1 MNDVIVT
8 KLIECAFTILTIVI
22 TSVLLPAL
30 TAWLKSKTNNEKLK
44 GMVDDISQTVRTCVD
59 CCEQTTV
66 ATLKKSGKWDAE
78 TQADV
83 RNSVILQTLD
93 CLLSSTKTYAEANDI
108 NLNVIVE
115 QYIEAYI
122 QSKKAV

>member
-1 MNDVIVT
+1 MNEVVVT
-8 KLIECAFTILTIVI
+8 KLIECAFTLLTIVI

-66 ATLKKSGKWDAE
+66 AALKKSGKPKPLESRGCPRYGYSA
-78 TQADV
+78 
-83 RNSVILQTLD
+83 
-93 CLLSSTKTYAEANDI
+93 YA
-108 NLNVIVE
+108 LG
-115 QYIEAYI
+115 AYT
-122 QSKKAV
+122 

>member
-1 MNDVIVT
+1 MNEVVVT
-8 KLIECAFTILTIVI
+8 KLIECAFTLLTIVI

-66 ATLKKSGKWDAE
+66 AALKKSGKWDSD

-83 RNSVILQTLD
+83 RNAVVLQTLD
-93 CLLSSTKTYAEANDI
+93 CLLSSTKSYAESNDI
-108 NLNVIVE
+108 DLNVIVG
-115 QYIEAYI
+115 QYVEAYI
-122 QSKKAV
+122 QSKKG